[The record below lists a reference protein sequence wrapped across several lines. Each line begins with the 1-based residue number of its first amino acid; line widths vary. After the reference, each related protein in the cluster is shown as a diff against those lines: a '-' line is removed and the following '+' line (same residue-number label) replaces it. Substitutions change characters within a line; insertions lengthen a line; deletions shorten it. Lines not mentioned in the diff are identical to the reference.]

1 MMQHSYDKSNNVF
14 YYRDRGRKVAT
25 SATVEGLDKKLID
38 LGYKV
43 KPRKETSQV
52 TVQDAFTLF
61 LQEKQPPV
69 VREKTYRD
77 YKNFINIYNEDNN
90 LRIDNKLILHKR
102 LFEID
107 RSYMLSVLKL
117 LKHRY
122 SNKSEVSINHWFG
135 ILKNALGFTYEYY
148 SFNTNPMIDK
158 ELRFNFEKKK
168 GWSPSRKDALIVL
181 DAVDKYCLPSH
192 ALFTHLCAHGLR
204 ASEANGLK
212 VHDFDFERKR
222 FEIVRTV
229 DANGC
234 VNKTKSSSSARFVK
248 MDSHLMKKMLKF
260 TEGMKATDWLFTGAG
275 GKPKGQK
282 TLRENG
288 LKKALRIL
296 RKKNPNFI
304 WRGGMHPLRHYYAS
318 IVLQVGIK
326 KGKSPIWMSKQL
338 GHSSFTTTVN
348 MYGHIIDDD
357 DDAMAEELSPTKR

>member
-1 MMQHSYDKSNNVF
+1 
-14 YYRDRGRKVAT
+14 
-25 SATVEGLDKKLID
+25 
-38 LGYKV
+38 
-43 KPRKETSQV
+43 
-52 TVQDAFTLF
+52 
-61 LQEKQPPV
+61 
-69 VREKTYRD
+69 
-77 YKNFINIYNEDNN
+77 
-90 LRIDNKLILHKR
+90 
-102 LFEID
+102 
-107 RSYMLSVLKL
+107 MLSVLKL

-248 MDSHLMKKMLKF
+248 MDSLSL
-260 TEGMKATDWLFTGAG
+260 
-275 GKPKGQK
+275 
-282 TLRENG
+282 
-288 LKKALRIL
+288 I
-296 RKKNPNFI
+296 
-304 WRGGMHPLRHYYAS
+304 
-318 IVLQVGIK
+318 
-326 KGKSPIWMSKQL
+326 
-338 GHSSFTTTVN
+338 
-348 MYGHIIDDD
+348 HI
-357 DDAMAEELSPTKR
+357 